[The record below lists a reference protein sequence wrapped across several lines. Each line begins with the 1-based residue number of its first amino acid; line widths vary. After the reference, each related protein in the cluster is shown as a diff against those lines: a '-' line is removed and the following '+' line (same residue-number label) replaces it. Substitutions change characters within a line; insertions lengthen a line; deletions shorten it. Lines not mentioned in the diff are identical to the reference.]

1 MNNKSLISLTGF
13 LLLVVGCFCPLIS
26 PFGLVKWNVFDL
38 NFIFGVIIICVAALG
53 ILSIFF
59 QQPKLGR
66 LMAWAAL
73 ALVVLLLAA
82 AVFKV
87 NTSFSFIP
95 FKNVGKFLSEK
106 VYYRWG
112 WYVLFAGPLL
122 AVLGSLEVNP
132 KPQQIKQD
140 G

>member
-1 MNNKSLISLTGF
+1 
-13 LLLVVGCFCPLIS
+13 GCFCPLIS

-38 NFIFGVIIICVAALG
+38 NFIFGVIIICVGALG
-53 ILSIFF
+53 ILSVFF
-59 QQPKLGR
+59 QQPKLGK

-95 FKNVGKFLSEK
+95 FKKVGKFLSEK

-122 AVLGSLEVNP
+122 ALWGTFKVKAQNQFIEEN
-132 KPQQIKQD
+132 I
-140 G
+140 